1 MYIVVNSLSNV
12 NARYVMELASAS
24 HRLAASSAH
33 LIGDY
38 ARKPNTHPTYYITNH
53 TEVALARS
61 TCKVITPILQKSHA
75 SDLRKHHL
83 FFPAYPANPQSVD
96 VKP

>member
-1 MYIVVNSLSNV
+1 
-12 NARYVMELASAS
+12 MELASAS

-38 ARKPNTHPTYYITNH
+38 ARKLNTHPTYYITNH

-61 TCKVITPILQKSHA
+61 TCTVITPILQKTHVSN
-75 SDLRKHHL
+75 LQKHQHNHL
-83 FFPAYPANPQSVD
+83 FSPAHPANP
-96 VKP
+96 